1 VRILV
6 ISSYPPRHCGIG
18 SYAAADVERLRTE
31 GHEVVVVSPPDGY
44 GDVRV
49 PFFGGRPFLTAA
61 RLAPGFDRVLVH
73 FEPGLYFRRRAPV
86 SKVMSSLGL
95 WWLTRRRPG
104 TEVLVHEAAS
114 RPRLLWRPDHVILRS
129 AFARA
134 SLLFHSDRERE
145 ALEHAYRLGVEG
157 TIVPHTNGVRIG
169 RRVARSEAR
178 SILGIEPDE
187 CLFLCAGFL
196 HPAKGFERAIRAF
209 HQAGSPGRLV
219 VVGSVRQP
227 TPEALS
233 YVRALRELC
242 ERTPGVTLIE
252 GYVSDEGFDMWI
264 TGADVFVLPYRRA
277 WSSGALA
284 RAQKL
289 GTRAFVAAVGGMEEQ
304 AGPKDAV
311 FHTDGELVELVR
323 QVDVPTKARPDHEV
337 G

>member
-1 VRILV
+1 MRILV

-31 GHEVVVVSPPDGY
+31 GHEVVVVSPPDGN

-49 PFFGGRPFLTAA
+49 PFFGGRAFLTAA
-61 RLAPGFDRVLVH
+61 RLTPGFDRVLVH
-73 FEPGLYFRRRAPV
+73 FEPGLYYRRRAPV

-114 RPRLLWRPDHVILRS
+114 RPRLLLRPDHVLLRS

-252 GYVSDEGFDMWI
+252 GYVSDEGFDTWI
-264 TGADVFVLPYRRA
+264 AAADVFVLPYRRA

-289 GTRAFVAAVGGMEEQ
+289 GTPAFIAAVGGMGEQ

>member
-1 VRILV
+1 VKILV

-18 SYAAADVERLRTE
+18 SYAAADVERLRSE
-31 GHEVVVVSPPDGY
+31 GHEVVVISPPDGN
-44 GDVRV
+44 GNVRV
-49 PFFGGRPFLTAA
+49 PFFGGRPFLAAA

-73 FEPGLYFRRRAPV
+73 FEPGLYYRRRAPL

-104 TEVLVHEAAS
+104 TEVLVHEAAG
-114 RPRLLWRPDHVILRS
+114 RPHLLWRPDHVLLRS

-134 SLLFHSDRERE
+134 NLLFHSDRERE
-145 ALEHAYRLGVEG
+145 ALERAYRLRVEG
-157 TIVPHTNGVRIG
+157 TVVPHTDGVRIV

-178 SILGIEPDE
+178 SMLGVEPDG

-196 HPAKGFERAIRAF
+196 HPTKGFERAVKAF
-209 HQAGSPGRLV
+209 QRAGSSGRLV
-219 VVGSVRQP
+219 LVGSVRQP

-242 ERTPGVTLIE
+242 ERTPEVTLIE
-252 GYVSDEGFDMWI
+252 GYVSDEGFDTWI
-264 TGADVFVLPYRRA
+264 AAADVLVLPYRRA

-284 RAQKL
+284 RSQKL
-289 GTRAFVAAVGGMEEQ
+289 GTPAFVAAVGGMEEQ

-311 FHTDGELVELVR
+311 FRTDDELVQLLR
-323 QVDVPTKARPDHEV
+323 QVDVSTNVLPHHEV

>member
-18 SYAAADVERLRTE
+18 SYAAADVERLRSE
-31 GHEVVVVSPPDGY
+31 GHEVVVLSPPDGN
-44 GDVRV
+44 GDVKI
-49 PFFGGRPFLTAA
+49 PFFGGRPFLAAA
-61 RLAPGFDRVLVH
+61 RLAQGFDRVLVH
-73 FEPGLYFRRRAPV
+73 FEPGLYYRRRAPL

-114 RPRLLWRPDHVILRS
+114 RPHLLWRPDHVLLRS

-134 SLLFHSDRERE
+134 NLLFHSDPERE
-145 ALEHAYRLGVEG
+145 ALERAYRLRVEG
-157 TIVPHTNGVRIG
+157 TVVPHTDGVRIA

-178 SILGIEPDE
+178 SMLGVEPDG

-196 HPAKGFERAIRAF
+196 HPTKGFERAVKAF
-209 HQAGSPGRLV
+209 QKAGSSGRLV
-219 VVGSVRQP
+219 LVGSVRQP

-252 GYVSDEGFDMWI
+252 GYVSDEGFDTWI
-264 TGADVFVLPYRRA
+264 AAADVLVLPYRRA

-284 RAQKL
+284 RSQKL
-289 GTRAFVAAVGGMEEQ
+289 GTPAFVAAVGGMEEQ
-304 AGPKDAV
+304 AGPEDAV
-311 FHTDGELVELVR
+311 FRTDDELVQLLR
-323 QVDVPTKARPDHEV
+323 QVDVSTNVLPHHEV

>member
-18 SYAAADVERLRTE
+18 SYAAADVERLRSE
-31 GHEVVVVSPPDGY
+31 GHEVVVLSPPDGN

-49 PFFGGRPFLTAA
+49 PFFGGRPFLAAA

-73 FEPGLYFRRRAPV
+73 FEPGLYYRRRAPV

-95 WWLTRRRPG
+95 WWLTRRRPA

-114 RPRLLWRPDHVILRS
+114 RPRLLWRPDHLVLRS
-129 AFARA
+129 ALGRAR
-134 SLLFHSDRERE
+134 LLFHSDRERK
-145 ALEHAYRLGVEG
+145 ALERAYRLRVHGA
-157 TIVPHTNGVRIG
+157 IVPHTGGVRIA
-169 RRVARSEAR
+169 RRIPRGEAR
-178 SILGIEPDE
+178 SILGIEPDG
-187 CLFLCAGFL
+187 CVFLCAGFL
-196 HPAKGFERAIRAF
+196 HPAKGYERAVRAF
-209 HQAGSPGRLV
+209 QRAGSPGRLV

-227 TPEALS
+227 TPEVLT

-242 ERTPGVTLIE
+242 ERTPGVTLIK
-252 GYVSDEGFDMWI
+252 GYVSDEGFDTWI
-264 TGADVFVLPYRRA
+264 AAADVFVLPYRRA

-289 GTRAFVAAVGGMEEQ
+289 GTPAFVAAVGGMAEQ
-304 AGPKDAV
+304 AGPRDAV
-311 FHTDGELVELVR
+311 FRTDGELVELLR
-323 QVDVPTKARPDHEV
+323 QVDVPTKALPDHEV

>member
-31 GHEVVVVSPPDGY
+31 GHEVVVVSPPDGN

-49 PFFGGRPFLTAA
+49 PFFGGRPFLTAT

-73 FEPGLYFRRRAPV
+73 FEPGLYYRRRAPV

-114 RPRLLWRPDHVILRS
+114 RPRLLWRPDHVLLRS
-129 AFARA
+129 AFGRA
-134 SLLFHSDRERE
+134 SLLFHSGRERE
-145 ALEHAYRLGVEG
+145 ALERAYRLRVEG
-157 TIVPHTNGVRIG
+157 TIVPHTDGVRIA

-178 SILGIEPDE
+178 SILEIEPDE

-252 GYVSDEGFDMWI
+252 GYVSDEGFDTWI
-264 TGADVFVLPYRRA
+264 AAADVFVLPYRRA

-323 QVDVPTKARPDHEV
+323 HVDVPTKALPDHEV